1 MQFKFIGFNLINAR
15 EILFSAVVKGDFVW
29 YQTYRNPFWNTI
41 AECVRLIL
49 IPDKFTDVPDYKCL
63 QEVTPKLIAEEMSEK
78 APLMYRILNTLLSK
92 PKDEEDES
100 EKRVGVAA
108 SVLMNLMNQKMSV
121 YATKIGVSLIAQ
133 GKLYQ

>member
-1 MQFKFIGFNLINAR
+1 MA
-15 EILFSAVVKGDFVW
+15 AVKGDFSW
-29 YQTYRNPFWNTI
+29 YQTYRDPFENTNGK
-41 AECVRLIL
+41 LTL
-49 IPDKFTDVPDYKCL
+49 IPNKFTDAPDYKCL
-63 QEVTPKLIAEEMSEK
+63 QEVTPKLIAEEMSQK
-78 APLMYRILNTLLSK
+78 APLMYKILSTLLSK

-100 EKRVGVAA
+100 DKRVGVAA